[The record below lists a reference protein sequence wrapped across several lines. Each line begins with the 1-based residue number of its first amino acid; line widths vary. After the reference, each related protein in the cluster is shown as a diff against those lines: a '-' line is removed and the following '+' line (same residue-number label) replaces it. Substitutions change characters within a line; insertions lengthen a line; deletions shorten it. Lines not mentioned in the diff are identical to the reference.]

1 MTSLCD
7 TNWYPCKRDGS
18 LQSAAEET
26 QPATVYTKY
35 QPTRKKP
42 SEVVEFEISSAES
55 FRSTNQFLA
64 RAAACSLDTFVSG
77 IGLHAKGRVGRCCTR
92 LLRFVVQCHSFGQ
105 VLWSVAIIWQGCG
118 QSIALSFRENKYREA
133 GARRRV
139 YFNPQHAGMHTK
151 ALSSRKYTQMH
162 AREPVLFGF
171 SQWRNVRTH
180 AQLPCKGSVEY

>member
-1 MTSLCD
+1 MEEREAEENEQEESDKEEQLGENKGELDEGNKKKVCDSYSSISILDVCDITCILPYSGQFSLGANFRGQTCFRENINRDKMNQGGGLMTSLCD

-92 LLRFVVQCHSFGQ
+92 LLRFVVQCHSFG
-105 VLWSVAIIWQGCG
+105 
-118 QSIALSFRENKYREA
+118 
-133 GARRRV
+133 
-139 YFNPQHAGMHTK
+139 
-151 ALSSRKYTQMH
+151 
-162 AREPVLFGF
+162 
-171 SQWRNVRTH
+171 
-180 AQLPCKGSVEY
+180 